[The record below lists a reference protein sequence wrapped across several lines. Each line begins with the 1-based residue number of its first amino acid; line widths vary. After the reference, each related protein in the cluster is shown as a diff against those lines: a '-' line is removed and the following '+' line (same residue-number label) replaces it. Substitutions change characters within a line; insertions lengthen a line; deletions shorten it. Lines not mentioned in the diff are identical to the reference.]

1 MSHESLDDARVE
13 VFKIA
18 KRVLEMTDVENLRYS
33 PLYEGF
39 RSDPRYDEL
48 IRRQREQVPDSHS
61 ETLPVAID
69 LK

>member
-18 KRVLEMTDVENLRYS
+18 KRVLEMTDVENLRCS

-48 IRRQREQVPDSHS
+48 IRRQLEQSS
-61 ETLPVAID
+61 
-69 LK
+69 

>member
-48 IRRQREQVPDSHS
+48 IRRQREQSS
-61 ETLPVAID
+61 
-69 LK
+69 